1 MLENETF
8 SLYKD
13 LHLQGLLHSFSRQDI
28 SFVDLGLSLYND
40 EKEEKFYF
48 IKMVHRNESLGRRD
62 VYLMAISANQIQK
75 WDYSLGLQKRPTF
88 IDS

>member
-1 MLENETF
+1 M
-8 SLYKD
+8 
-13 LHLQGLLHSFSRQDI
+13 
-28 SFVDLGLSLYND
+28 SFVDLGLSLYNE
-40 EKEEKFYF
+40 EKEDKFYF